1 MLALAMRRWS
11 SAEEGSGQLLLFAGE
26 AGVGKSRLLGEFE
39 EQVGG
44 RARMLSTAAFPRDA
58 ESAGGVLFDLVAALR
73 RAGATGFAARLR
85 KALHEVGDSGPAPH
99 RMLVAELCEILL
111 DLVDEGAP
119 VLLTVEDLH
128 WVDELSLEV
137 LGRLAVAARSTSL
150 LLVGSYRS
158 DELYPRSPLR
168 RWRSRLVGQRLAEEV
183 RLQRLD
189 AVGTAGM
196 AAAIIGH
203 LPSSAF
209 TDALFERSDGI
220 PLHIEELIVGGA
232 DARVPDTVAEAMLA
246 RVEALAPRTRL
257 IATAAAVIG
266 RSFDLDLLAA
276 ITSESPDAVDAALLE
291 LAERRLV
298 LPRADGVSFDF
309 RHALIRETIY
319 DSIPPNR
326 RRALHAEVAAAAAA
340 AGFRD
345 SFLSDQFERAGQKA
359 NAYRS
364 ARTAAA
370 AATHLS
376 AHREAAEFYRGSLRL
391 FPPPTPPGPGGSLTA
406 GAAAYWAAPHDNE
419 GAEEEYALAV
429 DLYRR
434 LGDEVAAAGLVP
446 GLMAVR
452 HLLGVD
458 LDARVTLARDALSRL
473 GSLTDG
479 GPDLVRGRLLAALAA
494 AYMLDRRLE
503 ESLDLARQAARVIPE
518 GAIEERVN
526 TDATLGSVLVFA
538 GQSADGWTTLER
550 SIVDGEEAG
559 VEAETARAYRMI
571 GSSTSVLVEYDRGEA
586 WLPRGISYAAR
597 TERWND
603 HHYLAAHLAHLHW
616 ATGDWAAA
624 ELSAQQALADG
635 RGGITTRVTAL
646 HVLGYLALGRD
657 QAERARTYLEEA
669 REIGER
675 MRELQR
681 LSPALWGL
689 AELALLEGNPATA
702 VELCEIGYEGSATV
716 SDAAYLFPFLLTGV
730 RALLSL
736 RDRKGAGNWA
746 TRCGDLLR
754 LRGIPGTLP
763 ALAHAEGLLE
773 LAAGSTGSARGLLE
787 SADAGWRR
795 HRRFWEGAWVL
806 ADLARCAKRSRR
818 PADAASLVAR
828 LRTAADTVGARAL
841 DRIADDVG
849 AAPAEPPTGP
859 LTARE
864 LDVAA
869 LVASGSTNREIA
881 TALDIAPKTAAAHI
895 EHILT
900 KLGAAR
906 RSEIAAWAAR
916 ELHPENQRNSL

>member
-1 MLALAMRRWS
+1 
-11 SAEEGSGQLLLFAGE
+11 
-26 AGVGKSRLLGEFE
+26 
-39 EQVGG
+39 
-44 RARMLSTAAFPRDA
+44 
-58 ESAGGVLFDLVAALR
+58 
-73 RAGATGFAARLR
+73 
-85 KALHEVGDSGPAPH
+85 
-99 RMLVAELCEILL
+99 
-111 DLVDEGAP
+111 
-119 VLLTVEDLH
+119 
-128 WVDELSLEV
+128 
-137 LGRLAVAARSTSL
+137 
-150 LLVGSYRS
+150 
-158 DELYPRSPLR
+158 
-168 RWRSRLVGQRLAEEV
+168 
-183 RLQRLD
+183 
-189 AVGTAGM
+189 
-196 AAAIIGH
+196 
-203 LPSSAF
+203 
-209 TDALFERSDGI
+209 
-220 PLHIEELIVGGA
+220 
-232 DARVPDTVAEAMLA
+232 
-246 RVEALAPRTRL
+246 
-257 IATAAAVIG
+257 
-266 RSFDLDLLAA
+266 
-276 ITSESPDAVDAALLE
+276 
-291 LAERRLV
+291 
-298 LPRADGVSFDF
+298 
-309 RHALIRETIY
+309 
-319 DSIPPNR
+319 
-326 RRALHAEVAAAAAA
+326 
-340 AGFRD
+340 
-345 SFLSDQFERAGQKA
+345 
-359 NAYRS
+359 
-364 ARTAAA
+364 
-370 AATHLS
+370 
-376 AHREAAEFYRGSLRL
+376 
-391 FPPPTPPGPGGSLTA
+391 
-406 GAAAYWAAPHDNE
+406 
-419 GAEEEYALAV
+419 
-429 DLYRR
+429 
-434 LGDEVAAAGLVP
+434 
-446 GLMAVR
+446 MAVR

-646 HVLGYLALGRD
+646 HVLGYLALGRAQPFHQAGGTTTRGTARHGLGYLAPARD

-773 LAAGSTGSARGLLE
+773 LAAGSTGSARGLRE